1 MNFFDDLGEV
11 ITSTGKN
18 VVQRTKDLAEL
29 SRLASVLAAERAE
42 TERLYGEIG
51 RLYYEQNHDCP
62 GEEYLLLF
70 GKTTASRLR
79 AEKVEARMQRL
90 KSLRSCPACGKEIP
104 FESQYCMF
112 CGEKSDPPQAEE
124 EETPEE
130 KCVSCGAVLP
140 KEGMFCPFCGTAKN
154 TPPSEEKDPSEG
166 NEP

>member
-62 GEEYLLLF
+62 DEEYLLLF

-90 KSLRSCPACGKEIP
+90 KSLRSCPAPTFSSNCGK
-104 FESQYCMF
+104 
-112 CGEKSDPPQAEE
+112 
-124 EETPEE
+124 
-130 KCVSCGAVLP
+130 
-140 KEGMFCPFCGTAKN
+140 AKA
-154 TPPSEEKDPSEG
+154 SASIFLKVISLFLG
-166 NEP
+166 NS